1 MNVTSKIDKL
11 QLTIGTRVYNNGD
24 MANVEHFG
32 TITSIKGHHVG
43 ITPDADSDRD
53 GEYFVPASMFCE
65 KYLGHGGTRF
75 VTEEAYKTWHE
86 ERLAAM
92 KAEYDA
98 VIARQRD
105 KAT

>member
-1 MNVTSKIDKL
+1 MAKV
-11 QLTIGTRVYNNGD
+11 QLTIGTRVFNGGD

-43 ITPDADSDRD
+43 ITPDAGSERD
-53 GEYFVPASMFCE
+53 GEYFVPACMFHE

-75 VTEEAYKTWHE
+75 VTEAAYKAWRE
-86 ERLAAM
+86 ERAAAM

-98 VIARQRD
+98 MMARRQL
-105 KAT
+105 ANT